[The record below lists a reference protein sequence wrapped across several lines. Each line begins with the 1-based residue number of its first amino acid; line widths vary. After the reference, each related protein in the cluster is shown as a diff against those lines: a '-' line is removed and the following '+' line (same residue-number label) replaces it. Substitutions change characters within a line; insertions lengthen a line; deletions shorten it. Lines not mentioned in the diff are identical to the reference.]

1 MSCRM
6 VGRVKKLSEK
16 PYTTVIAWK
25 RCRNCRNRLVE
36 ERMLGLD
43 TLKRRRLLV

>member
-6 VGRVKKLSEK
+6 VGRVTKLSEK

-25 RCRNCRNRLVE
+25 RCNCRNRLVE